1 MNEQELIE
9 ALSIIGRYEVVNY
22 GGGFFVVLPL
32 HHNEILICKD
42 SHDECKEFF
51 NDNCN

>member
-32 HHNEILICKD
+32 CNNEILIGKD

-51 NDNCN
+51 HDRCD